1 MADLWYAILAFTVI
15 GYVVLDGRNLGAGA
29 LMPWIAR
36 DERERS
42 AVIKAIGPLWTWHE
56 VWLLA
61 TGGVLF
67 VAFPRVLATALSGFY
82 LAVFLLLWCFIGRGI
97 SLEVSS
103 HLDDRLWRRFFH
115 TVFALSSAALAVLL
129 GATVGNLVRGVP
141 LQPGEPF
148 MLPLFVDFGASLPN
162 GILDW
167 YTLSTGVLGLVMLA
181 AHGASSIVAR
191 LEGPMQARTRRA
203 ARWLWLVGGVLLA
216 GVTIGTLQVRPDLMA
231 AIFSRPLGLAATAAV
246 AIAAALLVRSLRAG
260 NLFWP
265 SHVILAGLLIGLAAG
280 TFPVLLY
287 STADPAGTLT
297 TANAAAAEYGL
308 VKAAAWWPIAALLSI
323 GYAVFVARYYRRGT
337 ESLSDSHGPY

>member
-167 YTLSTGVLGLVMLA
+167 YTLSTAEVSLQAGKPRVHSV
-181 AHGASSIVAR
+181 VAVADMGR
-191 LEGPMQARTRRA
+191 VINPRH
-203 ARWLWLVGGVLLA
+203 
-216 GVTIGTLQVRPDLMA
+216 
-231 AIFSRPLGLAATAAV
+231 AATQIESGIVFGLSAVLHQRISFEQGRVQQSNFHDFPILRQAEMPRVQVHLLPSEDAPGGAGEPGTPPIAPAV
-246 AIAAALLVRSLRAG
+246 ANAVLALTGKPLTLLPYSAG
-260 NLFWP
+260 
-265 SHVILAGLLIGLAAG
+265 
-280 TFPVLLY
+280 
-287 STADPAGTLT
+287 
-297 TANAAAAEYGL
+297 
-308 VKAAAWWPIAALLSI
+308 
-323 GYAVFVARYYRRGT
+323 
-337 ESLSDSHGPY
+337 